1 MKGYRVS
8 VWEDENILEMGD
20 DDGWPTIGM
29 YLIQLN
35 LTPRGARERRVNKPK
50 MVEGEKSERPEQ
62 K

>member
-35 LTPRGARERRVNKPK
+35 LTPRDGKIYVYYSN
-50 MVEGEKSERPEQ
+50 
-62 K
+62 